1 MYLSVVILI
10 FIIMIIW
17 TYVTL
22 VRVNHNRFF
31 ESKNL
36 VIEQVKKKKKKKKCL
51 WRDCNR
57 DNDSKMGSK

>member
-36 VIEQVKKKKKKKKCL
+36 VIEQVKKKKKVFMERL
-51 WRDCNR
+51 QSRQ
-57 DNDSKMGSK
+57 